1 MGTIFSE
8 TLTRLRA
15 EGGFPTAYR
24 FYHDNGGG
32 PVLKVSYRKYL
43 LMEQGKNLPGVER
56 LPTLLVALRLP
67 QNTPAAR
74 ELVTAWLRT
83 MAGEE
88 IYADLLGPLLAKT
101 GGAAATPVEQALRR
115 SIAEKKYYLTE
126 AQVLA
131 TLSSFE
137 AYKCGFVLENDCGAW
152 TAEELAKVLKI
163 KKGEAQQALKAFYAA
178 GLVRELKKGVY
189 KSRIAGQMV
198 EYPSVLAMRQE
209 VREKVRGYIKRL
221 EQESPAEYSSMG
233 LFRADSLALKGYYP
247 LLKSTVQASHAY
259 ATVKKT
265 GSSAAFFVIGRVLK
279 MWDF

>member
-1 MGTIFSE
+1 MRTVFSE
-8 TLTRLRA
+8 TLTRLRK

-24 FYHDNGGG
+24 FYHENGGG

-56 LPTLLVALRLP
+56 LPKLLVALRLP

-83 MAGEE
+83 LAGEE
-88 IYADLLGPLLAKT
+88 VYADLFDPLLAKAE
-101 GGAAATPVEQALRR
+101 AAAVTPMGEALRR
-115 SIAEKKYYLTE
+115 SIADKKYHLTE

-131 TLSSFE
+131 TLSNFE
-137 AYKCGFVLENDCGAW
+137 AYKCSFVMENDCGAW
-152 TAEELAKVLKI
+152 TAEELAKTLRI
-163 KKGEAQQALKAFYAA
+163 KKAAAQRALKDFAAA
-178 GLVRELKKGVY
+178 GLVREIKKGVY

-233 LFRADSLALKGYYP
+233 LFRADSAALKGYYP

>member
-1 MGTIFSE
+1 
-8 TLTRLRA
+8 
-15 EGGFPTAYR
+15 
-24 FYHDNGGG
+24 
-32 PVLKVSYRKYL
+32 
-43 LMEQGKNLPGVER
+43 MEQGKNLPGVER
-56 LPTLLVALRLP
+56 LPKLLVALRLP

-88 IYADLLGPLLAKT
+88 VYSDIFDPLLAKAEA
-101 GGAAATPVEQALRR
+101 AAATPAEQALRR

-137 AYKCGFVLENDCGAW
+137 AYKCAFILENDCGAW

-163 KKGEAQQALKAFYAA
+163 KKSEAQRALKAFTEA
-178 GLVRELKKGVY
+178 GLVRELKKGLY
-189 KSRIAGQMV
+189 RSRMAGQMV
-198 EYPSVLAMRQE
+198 EYPSVLAMQLE

-221 EQESPAEYSSMG
+221 EQESPAEYSAMG

-247 LLKSTVQASHAY
+247 MLKSTVQASHAY
-259 ATVKKT
+259 STVKKT
-265 GSSAAFFVIGRVLK
+265 GNSAAFFVIGRVLK

>member
-8 TLTRLRA
+8 TLTRLRK

-43 LMEQGKNLPGVER
+43 LMEKGKNLPGVER
-56 LPTLLVALRLP
+56 LPKLLVALRLP

-74 ELVTAWLRT
+74 ELVAAWLRT
-83 MAGEE
+83 LAGEE
-88 IYADLLGPLLAKT
+88 VYSDIFDPLLVKAE
-101 GGAAATPVEQALRR
+101 AAAVTPAEQALRR

-126 AQVLA
+126 AQVRA

-137 AYKCGFVLENDCGAW
+137 AYKCAFVLENDCGAW
-152 TAEELAKVLKI
+152 TTEELAKVLKI
-163 KKGEAQQALKAFYAA
+163 KKSEAQRALKDFAAA
-178 GLVRELKKGVY
+178 GLARELKKGVY

-221 EQESPAEYSSMG
+221 EQESSAEYSSMG
-233 LFRADSLALKGYYP
+233 LFRADSLTLKGYYP
-247 LLKSTVQASHAY
+247 MLKSTVQASHAY
-259 ATVKKT
+259 STVKKT
-265 GSSAAFFVIGRVLK
+265 NGSAAFFVIGRVLK